1 MGLPVLSAG
10 SASQSVTEFVSMTV
24 VRAVDGT
31 VEETVGETVDRTVAE
46 TGLGADGDGA
56 AP

>member
-31 VEETVGETVDRTVAE
+31 VDETVGGTVVE

>member
-31 VEETVGETVDRTVAE
+31 VEETVDRTVAE